1 MLELI
6 VKLIT
11 DVAFL
16 ISRTPVESNRAK
28 SNADAPYAYADTATF
43 TVLENYTYQRK
54 WIICKFE
61 KLSIDRSCS

>member
-28 SNADAPYAYADTATF
+28 SNADAPYAYADTVAF
-43 TVLENYTYQRK
+43 TVLEN
-54 WIICKFE
+54 
-61 KLSIDRSCS
+61 